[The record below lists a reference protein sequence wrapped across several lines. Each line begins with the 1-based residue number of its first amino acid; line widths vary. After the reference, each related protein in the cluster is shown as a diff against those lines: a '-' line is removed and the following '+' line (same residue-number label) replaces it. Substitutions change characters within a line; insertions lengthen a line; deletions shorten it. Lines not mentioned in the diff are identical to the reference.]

1 MNATSVY
8 PVIASRWCDGNA
20 SIVTLIR
27 YNMGPAVLSL
37 IVGLTVLSAN
47 KSLIRLINSSAK
59 SILGPVII

>member
-1 MNATSVY
+1 
-8 PVIASRWCDGNA
+8 
-20 SIVTLIR
+20 
-27 YNMGPAVLSL
+27 MGPAVLSL